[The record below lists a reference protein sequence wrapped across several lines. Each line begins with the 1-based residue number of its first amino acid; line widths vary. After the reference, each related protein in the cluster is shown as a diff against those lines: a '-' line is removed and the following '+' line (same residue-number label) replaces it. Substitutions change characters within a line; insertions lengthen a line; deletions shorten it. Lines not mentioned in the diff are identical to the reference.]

1 MTSGGDR
8 AERFVQEA
16 LAQAGD
22 RYVFGK
28 EARLDDPDPAVFDCS
43 ELVQWAAHRVG
54 VEVSDGSWLQYLQLQ
69 KQGGAITVEEAL
81 HTRGALLFYF
91 STPPSS
97 AGRPG
102 KAHVAISLGDGRT
115 IEARSPTDGVGSFAA
130 TAKRFNYAAVIPG
143 LSAAGPAPGAD
154 DLPAVP
160 APHPPAHDTHAR
172 AAAYAM
178 PAAPPPD
185 PAPPAGTQAPGPQP
199 GTPEQTDTDKD
210 GLTDAF
216 EALLHTDPQQP
227 DSDADGL
234 SDAEET
240 ALRHTDPLSPDTDA
254 DGTGD
259 ADEVAAGTD
268 AGTAPLPKEA
278 VDAGF
283 GGSSTRDTETR
294 DTDQDGLSDH
304 FERLLGTRPDLADSD
319 ADSVPDGVEKA
330 LGSDPTS
337 IDTNRDG
344 LTDDLAYQAGT
355 LGPAPGAAAPATGTT
370 DPSALPS
377 AIGDTGTPDAHTD
390 PSADL
395 HNLL

>member
-1 MTSGGDR
+1 M
-8 AERFVQEA
+8 
-16 LAQAGD
+16 
-22 RYVFGK
+22 
-28 EARLDDPDPAVFDCS
+28 
-43 ELVQWAAHRVG
+43 AAHRVG

-130 TAKRFNYAAVIPG
+130 TSKRFNYAAVIPG

-185 PAPPAGTQAPGPQP
+185 PAPPAGTQAPGAQP

-210 GLTDAF
+210 GSPTRSRPCS
-216 EALLHTDPQQP
+216 TRIQQP
-227 DSDADGL
+227 DSGRRPQRRRGDG
-234 SDAEET
+234 APT
-240 ALRHTDPLSPDTDA
+240 PDPLAGHRRRRP
-254 DGTGD
+254 GD
-259 ADEVAAGTD
+259 ADEVAAHGCRHG
-268 AGTAPLPKEA
+268 AVAEGA
-278 VDAGF
+278 VDADALLDQGH
-283 GGSSTRDTETR
+283 ETR
-294 DTDQDGLSDH
+294 TPIRRLSTTSNGSRRPADP
-304 FERLLGTRPDLADSD
+304 TPQRPDGGEGA
-319 ADSVPDGVEKA
+319 
-330 LGSDPTS
+330 GSDPPASTPTVTAS
-337 IDTNRDG
+337 R
-344 LTDDLAYQAGT
+344 LAYRHPGLA
-355 LGPAPGAAAPATGTT
+355 GAAAPATGTPT
-370 DPSALPS
+370 RRPPVRDRRHRDP
-377 AIGDTGTPDAHTD
+377 
-390 PSADL
+390 
-395 HNLL
+395 